1 MKKIYFA
8 GSIRGGRDKAEDY
21 KKIVDILKKYAI
33 ILDEHVANPKLDS
46 TGEKISN
53 EDIYKRDVNW
63 LNECDL
69 LIAEVTNP
77 SLGVGYE
84 IGYAERLNKKIIC
97 LHEEKA
103 NLSGMI
109 SGNPNLVLI
118 SYNKVEDLESKL
130 KEYIK

>member
-84 IGYAERLNKKIIC
+84 IGYAERINKKIIC
-97 LHEEKA
+97 LHEEKV

>member
-8 GSIRGGRDKAEDY
+8 GSIRGGREKAEDY
-21 KKIVDILKKYAI
+21 KKIVDILKKDAI
-33 ILDEHVANPKLDS
+33 ILDEHVSNPKLSS

-53 EDIYKRDVNW
+53 EEIYKRDTNW
-63 LNECDL
+63 LKECDL

-84 IGYAERLNKKIIC
+84 IGYAGSLNKKIVC
-97 LHEEKA
+97 LYEESA

-109 SGNPNLVLI
+109 SGNPSIILI
-118 SYNKVEDLESKL
+118 PYDKIENLESKL

>member
-8 GSIRGGRDKAEDY
+8 CSIRGGRDKAEDY

-46 TGEKISN
+46 TGEKISD

-63 LNECDL
+63 INECDL
-69 LIAEVTNP
+69 LVAEVTNP

-84 IGYAERLNKKIIC
+84 IGYAEKLNKKIIC
-97 LHEEKA
+97 LYEQKT

-109 SGNPNLVLI
+109 SGNPKLLLI
-118 SYNKVEDLESKL
+118 SYDKPENLELKL

>member
-21 KKIVDILKKYAI
+21 KKIVDILKKDAI
-33 ILDEHVANPKLDS
+33 ILDEHVANPKLGS

-53 EDIYKRDVNW
+53 EDIYKRDINW
-63 LNECDL
+63 LKECNL

-84 IGYAERLNKKIIC
+84 IGYAERFAKKIIC
-97 LHEEKA
+97 LYEESA

-109 SGNPNLVLI
+109 SGNPSVVLI
-118 SYNKVEDLESKL
+118 PYDKIENLESKL